1 MATKG
6 ILAVIAAVVLSAT
19 GCTGSASRPAA
30 PSHGVPATIATTV
43 STAVA
48 RPGPQGCPVTLP
60 SRSGA
65 SSIPKESLFGWESSY
80 GDGRLAVGGLWPN
93 GVIKAGPDL
102 VEKDGSVRMK
112 FGWWRGIPGKLDI
125 TGRRLDGSAPYLRAD
140 IPDGYGKTGFQATGL
155 YFPTEGCWEVTG
167 RVDTT
172 HLTFVT
178 YVIKTATSAD

>member
-1 MATKG
+1 MATKA
-6 ILAVIAAVVLSAT
+6 IPAVIAAVVLSAT
-19 GCTGSASRPAA
+19 GCTGSGARPATA
-30 PSHGVPATIATTV
+30 SHGVPATSTTPV

-60 SRSGA
+60 GRSGP
-65 SSIPKESLFGWESSY
+65 SSIPKEFGWESSY

-102 VEKDGSVRMK
+102 VEKDGAVRMK

-125 TGRRLDGSAPYLRAD
+125 TGRRLDGSSPYLRAD
-140 IPDGYGKTGFQATGL
+140 IPHGYGKTGFQATSL
-155 YFPTEGCWEVTG
+155 YFPKEGCWEVTG
-167 RVDTT
+167 RIDTT

-178 YVIKTATSAD
+178 FVIKTAASAG